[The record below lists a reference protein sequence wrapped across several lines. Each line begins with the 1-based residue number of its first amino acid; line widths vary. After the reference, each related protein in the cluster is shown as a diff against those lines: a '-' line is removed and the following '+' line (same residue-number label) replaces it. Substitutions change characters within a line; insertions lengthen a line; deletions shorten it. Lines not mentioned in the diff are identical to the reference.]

1 MSYEEKEFELISSS
15 KYPPSILDKEFLY
28 SHSIHDDLYKEL
40 YKNSEDFQSIVSDDR
55 YPTTKENE
63 SEEFLFQDNFYEN
76 YIVNKDK
83 VNENNISLNEEEK
96 FHIYNI
102 KKEKKKK
109 EIKKIDY
116 KIFHKAS
123 EEFFQLLKK
132 TKRKI
137 KKPDF
142 FKVCEEKIN
151 PCVIKIEFINDND
164 SVIIKNKV
172 IKKTIKKG
180 INNKQKRKFK
190 PDSLRKKIK
199 ARFHKNLK
207 NAINSKLISTGSDIF
222 FDFLPQSFVNNI
234 SKELNKEALSLTY
247 RQILEKNFAKDDKN
261 KGTYKKKPSKIK
273 FEKNLKVLKYLDSHP
288 EISEISGFNVISE
301 MKYSDILKEYFLSS
315 EFEESVKQLKEEKE
329 NDDYINEYII
339 RAKSYINFFM
349 NDSNDDYN
357 FESSNISDDCEY
369 NC

>member
-1 MSYEEKEFELISSS
+1 MNYEYKEFELISSL
-15 KYPPSILDKEFLY
+15 KHPLPILDKEFLY
-28 SHSIHDDLYKEL
+28 SHSIHDDLYNEL

-63 SEEFLFQDNFYEN
+63 SEEYLFQDNIYEN
-76 YIVNKDK
+76 YIINKDK

-102 KKEKKKK
+102 KKEKK

-207 NAINSKLISTGSDIF
+207 NAINSKLISSGADFF

-234 SKELNKEALSLTY
+234 SKKINKEALSLTY

-261 KGTYKKKPSKIK
+261 KGTYKKTK
-273 FEKNLKVLKYLDSHP
+273 
-288 EISEISGFNVISE
+288 
-301 MKYSDILKEYFLSS
+301 
-315 EFEESVKQLKEEKE
+315 
-329 NDDYINEYII
+329 
-339 RAKSYINFFM
+339 
-349 NDSNDDYN
+349 
-357 FESSNISDDCEY
+357 
-369 NC
+369 